1 MQFRSPSSS
10 MARLAAR
17 EDACKLLAQSLN
29 EKASYD
35 ELMDEHRSAC
45 QCWSVLLEGL
55 HVPCLDLPHALHH
68 GKGSATKRELR
79 DTMLWLHPM
88 TLQLCFSSVHEY
100 HDRIPRLPLAHVR
113 FVQSGRVI
121 STSTKA
127 PPLMPYPCLS
137 LTTYHGDV
145 VHIGFATSQLRDYV
159 VEMLSEIVQVVD
171 VMARV
176 QDHVAQHLK
185 RRDSVGSNNA
195 IASTAWTPH
204 DLELWLHDRQLAPL
218 YVPLHAHLSLAFEVH
233 GDAYERFLYLSDDS
247 IQAIIANES
256 NQEGAAVAELRCA
269 LGTQLQLAR
278 DAKAKLTAAT
288 NSTKRR
294 KPSLRWP
301 LRFA

>member
-1 MQFRSPSSS
+1 MLFRQPSASRS

-88 TLQLCFSSVHEY
+88 TLQLCFSNVHEF
-100 HDRIPRLPLAHVR
+100 HARVPRLPLAHVR
-113 FVQSGRVI
+113 FVQSGRVS
-121 STSTKA
+121 STSAKA
-127 PPLMPYPCLS
+127 PPLTPYPCLS
-137 LTTYHGDV
+137 LTTWHDDV
-145 VHIGFATSQLRDYV
+145 VHIGFATAQLRDYV
-159 VEMLSEIVQVVD
+159 VKMLREIVQVVD

-185 RRDSVGSNNA
+185 RRDSVGSNSG
-195 IASTAWTPH
+195 IAAWTPA
-204 DLELWLHDRQLAPL
+204 DLEMWLHGRQLAAL
-218 YVPLHAHLSLAFEVH
+218 YVPLYSHLAHAFEVD
-233 GDAYERFLYLSDDS
+233 GDAYERFLYLSDET
-247 IQAIIANES
+247 IQTIIANES
-256 NQEGAAVAELRCA
+256 NQEGAAVAELRTA

-278 DAKAKLTAAT
+278 EAKAKQTT
-288 NSTKRR
+288 TTKRT
-294 KPSLRWP
+294 PSLRWP
-301 LRFA
+301 KRFAHAS